1 MIISGDGVDLSIHTC
16 PFLSSS
22 ESLLFLA
29 CLKVVLSLSMSEQE
43 KRYTDLFLCFVEK
56 SLYPAS
62 KVNYRTENNSVL
74 LI

>member
-1 MIISGDGVDLSIHTC
+1 MIISGDGVDLSIHAL
-16 PFLSSS
+16 FFSSS